1 MKVSARTP
9 HHTHPQPQL
18 QPSQLQSMPNSDH
31 RALGI
36 AAALHAAAIA
46 WAWVVLDEAAPNAE
60 MSKPMM
66 AFIVASPRETP
77 AEKALPPVVRRPEP
91 RRTQGLIATVP
102 DRPGPAD
109 LSADDVRPREQAA
122 PAAVEQAA
130 PVTVE
135 QAAPATVTQPR
146 FDADYLNNPK
156 PAYPSMSKRLG
167 EEGQVLLRVL
177 VGQEGGAEQIEVLR
191 SSGFTRL
198 DDAARVAVSKW
209 RFVPAKVGGNATQA
223 WVQVPVTF
231 ELRR

>member
-1 MKVSARTP
+1 M
-9 HHTHPQPQL
+9 
-18 QPSQLQSMPNSDH
+18 
-31 RALGI
+31 
-36 AAALHAAAIA
+36 
-46 WAWVVLDEAAPNAE
+46 VLDETAGRDVD
-60 MSKPMM
+60 SRPMM
-66 AFIVASPRETP
+66 AFIVASPREAP

-91 RRTQGLIATVP
+91 RRAQVLITTVP

-130 PVTVE
+130 PAAVE
-135 QAAPATVTQPR
+135 QAAPAAVTQPR

-177 VGQEGGAEQIEVLR
+177 VGQEGGAEQIQVLR
-191 SSGFTRL
+191 SSGFARL
-198 DDAARVAVSKW
+198 DEAAQAAVSRW
-209 RFVPAKVGGNATQA
+209 RFIPAKVGNDATTA

>member
-1 MKVSARTP
+1 MA
-9 HHTHPQPQL
+9 
-18 QPSQLQSMPNSDH
+18 NSDH

-66 AFIVASPRETP
+66 AFIVASPREAP

-91 RRTQGLIATVP
+91 RRAQGLIATVP

-130 PVTVE
+130 PVRVE

-198 DDAARVAVSKW
+198 DEAARVAVSKW
-209 RFVPAKVGGNATQA
+209 RFVPAKVGSNATQA

>member
-1 MKVSARTP
+1 MKISARTP

-18 QPSQLQSMPNSDH
+18 QPSQLQSMANSDH

-91 RRTQGLIATVP
+91 RRAQGLIATVP

-122 PAAVEQAA
+122 PAAL
-130 PVTVE
+130 E

-156 PAYPSMSKRLG
+156 PAYPAMSKRLG

-198 DDAARVAVSKW
+198 DEAARAAVSKW
-209 RFVPAKVGGNATQA
+209 RFVPAKVGSNATQA

>member
-1 MKVSARTP
+1 MS
-9 HHTHPQPQL
+9 
-18 QPSQLQSMPNSDH
+18 NFDY

-46 WAWVVLDEAAPNAE
+46 WAWVVLDETAE
-60 MSKPMM
+60 RDVDSRPMM
-66 AFIVASPRETP
+66 AFIVASPREAP

-91 RRTQGLIATVP
+91 KRAQGLITTVP

-130 PVTVE
+130 P
-135 QAAPATVTQPR
+135 AAVTQPR

-177 VGQEGGAEQIEVLR
+177 VGQEGEAEQIQVLR
-191 SSGFTRL
+191 SSGFARL
-198 DDAARVAVSKW
+198 DEAAQAAVSRW
-209 RFVPAKVGGNATQA
+209 RFVPAKVGSNATTA

>member
-1 MKVSARTP
+1 MKISARTP

-18 QPSQLQSMPNSDH
+18 QPSQLQSMANSDH

-66 AFIVASPRETP
+66 AFIVASPREAP

-109 LSADDVRPREQAA
+109 LSADDVRPREQAT

-130 PVTVE
+130 PVRVE

-209 RFVPAKVGGNATQA
+209 RFVPAKVGSNATQA

>member
-1 MKVSARTP
+1 MKILARTP
-9 HHTHPQPQL
+9 
-18 QPSQLQSMPNSDH
+18 PSNYPQLQSMSNFDY

-46 WAWVVLDEAAPNAE
+46 WAWVVLDETAE
-60 MSKPMM
+60 RDVDSRPMM
-66 AFIVASPRETP
+66 AFIVASPREAP

-91 RRTQGLIATVP
+91 RRAQGLITTVP

-130 PVTVE
+130 PAAVE
-135 QAAPATVTQPR
+135 QAAPAAVTQPR

-177 VGQEGGAEQIEVLR
+177 VGQEGGAEQIQVLR
-191 SSGFTRL
+191 SSGFARL
-198 DDAARVAVSKW
+198 DEAAKAAVSRW
-209 RFVPAKVGGNATQA
+209 RFIPAKVGNDATTA

>member
-1 MKVSARTP
+1 MS
-9 HHTHPQPQL
+9 
-18 QPSQLQSMPNSDH
+18 NFDY

-46 WAWVVLDEAAPNAE
+46 WAWVVLDETAE
-60 MSKPMM
+60 RDVDSRPMM
-66 AFIVASPRETP
+66 AFIVASPREAP

-91 RRTQGLIATVP
+91 RRAQGLIATVP

-130 PVTVE
+130 P
-135 QAAPATVTQPR
+135 AAVTQPR

-177 VGQEGGAEQIEVLR
+177 VGQEGGAEQIQVLR
-191 SSGFTRL
+191 SSGFARL
-198 DDAARVAVSKW
+198 DEAAQAAVSRW
-209 RFVPAKVGGNATQA
+209 RFIPAKVGNDATTA

>member
-1 MKVSARTP
+1 MA
-9 HHTHPQPQL
+9 
-18 QPSQLQSMPNSDH
+18 NSDH

-66 AFIVASPRETP
+66 AFIVASPREAP

-91 RRTQGLIATVP
+91 KRTQGLIATVP

-198 DDAARVAVSKW
+198 DEAARAAVSKW

>member
-1 MKVSARTP
+1 MKTLARTP
-9 HHTHPQPQL
+9 
-18 QPSQLQSMPNSDH
+18 PSKYPQLQSMPNFDY

-36 AAALHAAAIA
+36 AAALHAAAMA
-46 WAWVVLDEAAPNAE
+46 WAWVVLDETAE
-60 MSKPMM
+60 RDVDSKPMM
-66 AFIVASPRETP
+66 AFIVASPREAP

-91 RRTQGLIATVP
+91 KRAQGLIATAP
-102 DRPGPAD
+102 DRP
-109 LSADDVRPREQAA
+109 SSVEVSSEDVRPREQAA

-130 PVTVE
+130 S
-135 QAAPATVTQPR
+135 AAVTQPR

-177 VGQEGGAEQIEVLR
+177 VGQEGGAEQIQVLR
-191 SSGFTRL
+191 SSGFARL
-198 DDAARVAVSKW
+198 DEAAQAAVSRW
-209 RFVPAKVGGNATQA
+209 RFIPAKVGNNATTA

>member
-1 MKVSARTP
+1 MS
-9 HHTHPQPQL
+9 
-18 QPSQLQSMPNSDH
+18 NFDY

-46 WAWVVLDEAAPNAE
+46 WAWVVLDETAE
-60 MSKPMM
+60 RDVDSRPMM
-66 AFIVASPRETP
+66 AFIVASPREAP

-91 RRTQGLIATVP
+91 RRAQGLIATVP

-130 PVTVE
+130 PAAVE
-135 QAAPATVTQPR
+135 QAAPAAVTQPR

-177 VGQEGGAEQIEVLR
+177 VGQDGGGRADTGVAKQWFCPPR
-191 SSGFTRL
+191 RGRPGSG
-198 DDAARVAVSKW
+198 
-209 RFVPAKVGGNATQA
+209 
-223 WVQVPVTF
+223 VQVA
-231 ELRR
+231 LHSGQGGQ

>member
-1 MKVSARTP
+1 MKILARTP
-9 HHTHPQPQL
+9 
-18 QPSQLQSMPNSDH
+18 PSNYPQLQSMSNFDY

-46 WAWVVLDEAAPNAE
+46 WAWVVLDETAE
-60 MSKPMM
+60 RDVDSRPMM
-66 AFIVASPRETP
+66 AFIVASPREAP

-91 RRTQGLIATVP
+91 RRAQGLITTVP
-102 DRPGPAD
+102 DRHGPAD

-130 PVTVE
+130 P
-135 QAAPATVTQPR
+135 AAVTQPR

-177 VGQEGGAEQIEVLR
+177 VGQEGEAEQIQVLR
-191 SSGFTRL
+191 SSGFARL
-198 DDAARVAVSKW
+198 DEAAQAAVSRW
-209 RFVPAKVGGNATQA
+209 RFIPAKVGNDATTA